1 MATNNERITENLV
14 RDQLRDLGYYA
25 SDNGVRI
32 EEQKSQI
39 LEVSKL
45 LRGAS
50 KTGGSGVGAP
60 EFIISSTEVPDLIVV
75 IECKANVAHHESAL
89 RDRPAGFAVDGV
101 LHYAKALSKSY
112 HVVAIAASGQD
123 DAELKIS
130 AYLHAKGLPEARDLT
145 ARSGSPI
152 TEILTMS
159 DYLDAAQFDPEVE
172 KARIQDL
179 MAFSRELHVFMRDY
193 GKLTEAEKPLLV
205 SGTLLALRNEAFA
218 RGYMH
223 YKPEELQRQWWRVL
237 RDELEAAKIPH
248 AKKTNMTQPY
258 STISVHPELR
268 RSTPTHPRGVLFE
281 LIQMLAEHVLPLTK
295 TYEGFDIVG
304 QFYGEFLKYTGGDGK
319 SLGIVLTPRHITELF
334 ARLANVNKK
343 SRVLDTCAGTGGFLI
358 SAMNQML
365 SSSVTEKERESIRKT
380 QLIGVEQQPGMYALA
395 ASNMILRGDG
405 KANLYQGSCFDEA
418 VSKAVKEHKATVGLI
433 NPPYNQ
439 KGQGLNELSF
449 VQNMLDALEPS
460 GTGIAIVPM
469 SCATSK
475 SVEKTKLLKSHT
487 LKAVMSM
494 PAELFS
500 PVGVIT
506 CIMVFTAHRPHEV
519 SDQKTW
525 FGYWREDGFVKTKHM
540 GRVDLKGTWPSI
552 RERWVEE
559 FRNNEV
565 YSGRSVTQRV
575 NAEDEWC
582 AEAYMETNYSSIT
595 EADFAKSVR
604 EYAVYVMTQEQPGAS
619 SEGF

>member
-14 RDQLRDLGYYA
+14 RDRLRDLGYYA
-25 SDNGVRI
+25 PDNGVRI

-39 LEVSKL
+39 VEVSKL

-50 KTGGSGVGAP
+50 KTGGSGTGAP
-60 EFIISSTEVPDLIVV
+60 EFIISSDTVPDLILVL
-75 IECKANVAHHESAL
+75 ECKADVNAHESTF

-101 LHYAKALSKSY
+101 LHYAKALSKSFQ
-112 HVVAIAASGQD
+112 VIAIAVSGQTT
-123 DAELKIS
+123 AELRIS
-130 AYLHAKGLPEARDLT
+130 TFLHAKGAAEARDLT
-145 ARSGSPI
+145 ARSGTAI
-152 TEILTMS
+152 TEIVTME
-159 DYLDAAQFDPEVE
+159 DYLDAAQFDPLVE
-172 KARIQDL
+172 KARIADL
-179 MAFSRELHVFMRDY
+179 MSFSRDLHVFMRDY

-218 RGYMH
+218 KGYMH

-237 RDELEAAKIPH
+237 RDELEAAEIPH

-281 LIQMLAEHVLPLTK
+281 LIQMLAVHVLPLTK

-319 SLGIVLTPRHITELF
+319 SLGIVLTPRHVTELF
-334 ARLANVNKK
+334 ARLANVNKN
-343 SRVLDTCAGTGGFLI
+343 SVVLDTCAGTGGFLI

-365 SSSVTEKERESIRKT
+365 SSAVTESERENIRKN
-380 QLIGVEQQPGMYALA
+380 QLVGVEQQPGMYALA

-405 KANLYQGSCFDEA
+405 KANLYQGSCFDTA

-449 VQNMLDALEPS
+449 VQNLLDALEP
-460 GTGIAIVPM
+460 GATGIAIVPM

-475 SVEKTKLLKSHT
+475 SVEKNKLLRFHT

-506 CIMVFTAHRPHEV
+506 CVMVFTAHRPHEE
-519 SDQKTW
+519 SNQKTW
-525 FGYWREDGFVKTKHM
+525 FGYWRNDGFVKTKHL
-540 GRVDLKGTWPSI
+540 GRVDLNGTWPSI
-552 RERWVEE
+552 RESWVEGVPKQ
-559 FRNNEV
+559 RGSLWPV
-565 YSGRSVTQRV
+565 CYKASRSGRRV
-575 NAEDEWC
+575 VC
-582 AEAYMETNYSSIT
+582 
-595 EADFAKSVR
+595 R
-604 EYAVYVMTQEQPGAS
+604 GVYGDRLFHPH
-619 SEGF
+619 